1 MIGKVVKVDLEEFQ
15 ERLAHF
21 NKKERKK
28 VLIKATNDLGNA
40 VMSKARELSPVG
52 DYSNLVEPYNARM
65 GGTMRAAWQK
75 TPVSKKGEVY
85 RQTVKNPIEYARY
98 VEYGHKQT
106 VGRYVPALGKR
117 LKQGFVK
124 GQYMLTKA
132 VIQTNSV
139 VDKIVKN
146 RIDKELKKVFKNG

>member
-21 NKKERKK
+21 KGEERERILNQ
-28 VLIKATNDLGNA
+28 VTNDLGNA
-40 VMSKARELSPVG
+40 VMSKARELTPVG
-52 DYSNLVEPYNARM
+52 DYSNLLEPYNART
-65 GGTMRAAWQK
+65 GGTMRSAWQ
-75 TPVSKKGEVY
+75 TTRVSKKGGVY
-85 RQTVKNPIEYARY
+85 SQTVKNPIEYARY
-98 VEYGHKQT
+98 VEYGHRQT

-139 VDKIVKN
+139 ADKIVKN
-146 RIDKELKKVFKNG
+146 RIDKELKKVFENG